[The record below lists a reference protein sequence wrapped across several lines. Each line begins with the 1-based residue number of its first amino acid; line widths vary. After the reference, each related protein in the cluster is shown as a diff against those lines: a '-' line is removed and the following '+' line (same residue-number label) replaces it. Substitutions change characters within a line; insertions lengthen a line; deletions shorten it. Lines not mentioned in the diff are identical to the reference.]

1 MLEVAGAQFFNYFI
15 FLLVPFIFGF
25 LARRFKLSPIVGYL
39 VGGVVLGN
47 VFQDLVSTEV
57 VTQFAYFG
65 IVLLLFS
72 LGLDLNMT
80 KMFVLKKFVIIGG
93 LLQIIFTLLGVYG
106 LSLAFGFTGL
116 QSFLISIA
124 LTSSSTTIVAKIIQ
138 EKREQNSF
146 LGEVALGVLMFQDL
160 AFIPFIII
168 FTTINTVGDTGVDV
182 VRTIGFS
189 LAESFLILLTMY
201 YVGKRVV
208 PLVFDRISRI
218 SRELLNLFVIVFIFA
233 VVALSSTLGVPVLIG
248 AFIAG
253 VLVSQT
259 LEHHHVF
266 AQIRPLRD
274 VMAIV
279 YFVYIGTHI
288 QMPQVLFLLPKIVL
302 FALLLV
308 VVKAVVLLGVF
319 GYFRFSSR
327 MAFSMAVFLFQ
338 VSENAFILLSL
349 AFGNKLFSS
358 DEYLLI
364 LSAVLLSLMLTPYA
378 IAQRESLYLT
388 VRAFFKKRIPFIEV
402 FIQKRLD
409 FNETPVELDRKH
421 NHIVI
426 CGYGRMGEQV
436 GRALALANIPF
447 IAIDYNFQTVEKHK
461 KEGVPIIYGDPG
473 DRDVLRYAQVDT
485 AAAVVIAVPLGS
497 DQESIILHVKRI
509 NPEVLIIS
517 RVHTEGDRQRM
528 KDLGA
533 HTIVLPEFE
542 ASLMM
547 IRRIF
552 MHKRMSKDEILKWIR
567 HIKLVHGAS

>member
-1 MLEVAGAQFFNYFI
+1 MVDVAGAQFFNYFI
-15 FLLVPFIFGF
+15 FLLIPFLFGL
-25 LARRFKLSPIVGYL
+25 LARRLKLSPIVGYL
-39 VGGVVLGN
+39 FAGIVLGN
-47 VFQDLVSTEV
+47 LFTDLVSTEI

-72 LGLDLNMT
+72 VGLDLNMT
-80 KMFVLKKFVIIGG
+80 KMFVLKKFVVMGG
-93 LLQIIFTLLGVYG
+93 LLQILFTLIGVYG
-106 LSLAFGFTGL
+106 LSVLFGFSGL

-168 FTTINTVGDTGVDV
+168 FTAINSPGDTGIDIVK
-182 VRTIGFS
+182 TIGFS
-189 LAESFLILLTMY
+189 AAESTLILLTMY
-201 YVGKRVV
+201 YVGKRVI
-208 PLVFDRISRI
+208 PFVFDRISRI
-218 SRELLNLFVIVFIFA
+218 SRELLNLFVLVFIFA
-233 VVALSSTLGVPVLIG
+233 VVALSSMLGVPVLIG

-253 VLVSQT
+253 ILVSQT
-259 LEHHHVF
+259 VEHHHVF

-279 YFVYIGTHI
+279 YFVYIGTHV
-288 QMPQVLFLLPKIVL
+288 QMPQVLFLLPKIVA
-302 FALLLV
+302 FSGLLV
-308 VVKAVVLLGVF
+308 LVKAIVLIAVF
-319 GYFRFSSR
+319 AYFRFSSR

-364 LSAVLLSLMLTPYA
+364 LSSVLLSLMLTPYVV
-378 IAQRESLYLT
+378 QRREGLYLA
-388 VRAFFKKRIPFIEV
+388 VRAFFKKRMPFIEV

-409 FNETPVELDRKH
+409 FNETPVEIDQKR

-436 GRALALANIPF
+436 GKALSLANIPF
-447 IAIDYNFQTVEKHK
+447 IAVDYNFQTVEKHK
-461 KEGVPIIYGDPG
+461 KEGAPIIYGDPS
-473 DRDVLRYAQVDT
+473 DRDVLRYAQIET
-485 AAAVVIAVPLGS
+485 AAAVVVAVPLGA
-497 DQESIILHVKRI
+497 DQESIILHAKRI
-509 NPEVLIIS
+509 NPNVLIIS
-517 RVHTEGDRQRM
+517 RVHSEGDRQRM

-552 MHKRMSKDEILKWIR
+552 MHKRMTKDEIVKWIR
-567 HIKLVHGAS
+567 HIKLVHGAA

>member
-1 MLEVAGAQFFNYFI
+1 MLEVAGTQFFNYFI
-15 FLLVPFIFGF
+15 FLLIPFLFG
-25 LARRFKLSPIVGYL
+25 LIARRIKLSPIVGYL
-39 VGGVVLGN
+39 FGGIILGN
-47 VFQDLVSTEV
+47 LFSNLISSEI

-72 LGLDLNMT
+72 VGLDLNMT
-80 KMFVLKKFVIIGG
+80 KMFVLKKFVVIGG
-93 LLQIIFTLLGVYG
+93 LLQILFTLIGVYG
-106 LSLAFGFTGL
+106 LSLLFGFTGL
-116 QSFLISIA
+116 QSFLISVA

-168 FTTINTVGDTGVDV
+168 FTAINSPGDTGVDV
-182 VRTIGFS
+182 IRTIGFS
-189 LAESFLILLTMY
+189 VAESTLILLTMY
-201 YVGKRVV
+201 YVGKRVI
-208 PLVFDRISRI
+208 PYVFDRISRV
-218 SRELLNLFVIVFIFA
+218 SRELLNLFVLVFIFA
-233 VVALSSTLGVPVLIG
+233 VVALSSLLGVPVLIG

-259 LEHHHVF
+259 VEHHHVF

-279 YFVYIGTHI
+279 YFVYIGTHV
-288 QMPQVLFLLPKIVL
+288 QMPQVLFILPKIL
-302 FALLLV
+302 AFSGLLV
-308 VVKAVVLLGVF
+308 LVKAIVLICVF
-319 GYFRFSSR
+319 AYFRFSSR

-349 AFGNKLFSS
+349 AFGNKLFTS

-364 LSAVLLSLMLTPYA
+364 LSSVLLSLMLTPYVV
-378 IAQRESLYLT
+378 QRRETLYLA
-388 VRAFFKKRIPFIEV
+388 VRAFFKKRVPFIEV

-409 FNETPVELDRKH
+409 FNETPVEIDQKR

-436 GRALALANIPF
+436 GKALSLANIPF
-447 IAIDYNFQTVEKHK
+447 VAVDYNFQTVEKHK
-461 KEGVPIIYGDPG
+461 KDGTPIIYGDPS
-473 DRDVLRYAQVDT
+473 DRDVLRYAQIEN
-485 AAAVVIAVPLGS
+485 AAAIVVAVPLGA
-497 DQESIILHVKRI
+497 DQESIILHAKRI
-509 NPEVLIIS
+509 NPNALIIS
-517 RVHTEGDRQRM
+517 RVHSEGDRQRM

-552 MHKRMSKDEILKWIR
+552 LHKRMSKEDVIKWIR
-567 HIKLVHGAS
+567 HIKLVHGVA